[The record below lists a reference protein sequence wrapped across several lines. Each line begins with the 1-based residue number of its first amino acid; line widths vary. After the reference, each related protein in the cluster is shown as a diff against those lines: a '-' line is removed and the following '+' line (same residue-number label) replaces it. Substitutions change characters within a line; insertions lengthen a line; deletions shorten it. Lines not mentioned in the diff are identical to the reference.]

1 MAHKLY
7 LHTGSEV
14 LAVPGALRDME
25 AQLEGRHFAKCNK
38 CYLVNLRHVREV
50 RQNTVDV
57 DGTELQ
63 ISRPR
68 KKEFLQALT
77 DYLGGGGL

>member
-1 MAHKLY
+1 M
-7 LHTGSEV
+7 
-14 LAVPGALRDME
+14 PGTLRDME
-25 AQLEGRHFAKCNK
+25 AQLEERHFVRCNK
-38 CYLVNLRHVREV
+38 CYLVNLRHVRQV

-57 DGTELQ
+57 GGEQLL

-77 DYLGGGGL
+77 DYLGGGGI